1 MASDAQHHLERA
13 ARSLDAGAWQEAVEA
28 FEAALVAEPERLDA
42 LVGKAELLV
51 VMGRPAEALRC
62 FDKALAINPDH
73 PRALRGKAGALE
85 LMADDTLAPIIASPS
100 EQAPGAPRDP
110 LPTGWHQ
117 GREVAPVRRRTTRPG
132 ASGSRRDTEPAS
144 TPQRSLPIPAPPT
157 SLTVGPT
164 ELDRRRARRE
174 LDRGREEYRQRNFRT
189 AARHFEVALRLD
201 PTFAEAALRLG
212 MAYEDDRQFARA
224 IGAYE
229 RCLVLDPAH
238 YQAATNIG
246 EAFRKQERYDD
257 AVAAYDRALALRPDY
272 LYALAGRAECLRM
285 LGDHEGCLVWF
296 DRALIT
302 GPRHAFAVQGKA
314 AALNTLGRYREAW
327 PLWEKAL
334 EIEPGSLFAKEG
346 KALCEQRIAEQPEEQ
361 EDEESN
367 SPTPVLDEQGRD
379 LSALAREGRLAPIVG
394 RETEIRAVM
403 KTLVRRLKANPLLL
417 GDPGVGKTAVVEGVA
432 QVLTKDDAPER
443 LRGLRIVEL
452 SMGSLLAGTKYRGTF
467 EERLKDI
474 VREAKDTPGVVLFI
488 DEIHTLVG
496 AGRTEGGSLDAAN
509 ILKPALARGE
519 ITVIGATTVA
529 EYRKHFE
536 SDAALDRRF
545 QPLHVEEPSEAA
557 TIELLRGVCALY
569 ERHHGVTVDPD
580 ALTQC
585 VRLAVRFVPDR
596 RLPDKALDLLDEA
609 CADASLASAAT
620 VDAATVARVV
630 AARTGIPVPSL
641 TEAERDRL
649 DRLHDALSSRVVGQ
663 SEAVAELCRAVRVS
677 RSGLRDPRRPRGVF
691 LFAGATGVGKTELAR
706 ALADALFPE
715 GRALLKLDMSELSD
729 RFTGSRLLGAPPG
742 YQGHGEEG
750 QLTGPLRRRP
760 YSVVLLDEFEKAHPE
775 VQAMFLS
782 LFDEGTVTDA
792 EGRTVVAR
800 EAFFVLTTNAGSD
813 GDPRG
818 RLGFGADTPDARR
831 DAVLDA
837 ARRQFRPE
845 LLNRLDGIVAFRD
858 LAISDLEQIVVL
870 HLDALGKRAEE
881 SGASFTWDA
890 EVAAVCARHRTE
902 PNKGARP
909 VLRALDELVAEPLAG
924 LLLAGHRAVRV
935 TAGDGRIIVE
945 PHESPPS
952 LTGKAS

>member
-28 FEAALVAEPERLDA
+28 FEAALVADPERLDA

-62 FDKALAINPDH
+62 FDRALAKHPDH

-85 LMADDTLAPIIASPS
+85 LLVDDTLSPTEVFAA
-100 EQAPGAPRDP
+100 EQAIGAPFEE

-117 GREVAPVRRRTTRPG
+117 GRETAPVRRRTAHRGSEG
-132 ASGSRRDTEPAS
+132 AAAASR
-144 TPQRSLPIPAPPT
+144 RSLPVPAAPT

-174 LDRGREEYRQRNFRT
+174 LDRGRDEYRQRNYRT

-229 RCLVLDPAH
+229 RCLALEPAH

-246 EAFRKQERYDD
+246 EAYRKQERYDE
-257 AVAAYDRALALRPDY
+257 AISAYDRALALRTDY

-285 LGDHEGCLVWF
+285 LGDHEGCLAWF
-296 DRALIT
+296 DRALLA

-314 AALNTLGRYREAW
+314 AALSTLGRYREAW

-346 KALCEQRIAEQPEEQ
+346 KAVCEQHIAEQPQEQ
-361 EDEESN
+361 EEETT
-367 SPTPVLDEQGRD
+367 SPTPILDEQGRD
-379 LSALAREGRLAPIVG
+379 LTALARDGRLAPVIG
-394 RETEIRAVM
+394 REEEIRAVM

-432 QVLTKDDAPER
+432 QVLTRDDAPER

-519 ITVIGATTVA
+519 ITVIGATTVG

-545 QPLHVEEPSEAA
+545 QPLHVEEPTEAA
-557 TIELLRGVCALY
+557 TIELLRGVCELY
-569 ERHHGVTVDPD
+569 EKHHSVKVRPD
-580 ALTQC
+580 ALAQC

-609 CADASLASAAT
+609 CADASLSSAPE

-630 AARTGIPVPSL
+630 AARTGIPMPSL
-641 TEAERDRL
+641 TEVERDRL
-649 DRLHDALSSRVVGQ
+649 DRLSAVLSARVVGQ
-663 SEAVAELCRAVRVS
+663 SDAVAELCRAVRVS

-691 LFAGATGVGKTELAR
+691 LFAGASGVGKTELAR

-782 LFDEGTVTDA
+782 LFDEGVVTDA

-813 GDPRG
+813 GDARG

-831 DAVLDA
+831 DAALDA

-858 LAISDLEQIVVL
+858 LTPSDLARIVTL
-870 HLDALGKRAEE
+870 HLDALRVRAEE
-881 SGASFTWDA
+881 SGVTFTWDEA
-890 EVAAVCARHRTE
+890 VPGVCAGHRAE
-902 PNKGARP
+902 PTKGARFA
-909 VLRALDELVAEPLAG
+909 LRALDDLVAEPLAR
-924 LLLAGHRAVRV
+924 LLLAGHRTVRATV
-935 TAGDGRIIVE
+935 RDARISVE
-945 PHESPPS
+945 PTSEPS
-952 LTGKAS
+952 